1 MIGEQDRK
9 TRRRPPGVKP
19 PSEEDKCKQDREIDK
34 NIDDLL
40 GEDEDLAQR
49 RKEEEGE

>member
-1 MIGEQDRK
+1 MGDQDRK

-19 PSEEDKCKQDREIDK
+19 PSEEDKREQDKEIDK
-34 NIDDLL
+34 GIDDLL
-40 GEDEDLAQR
+40 KEDEDLAQR

>member
-1 MIGEQDRK
+1 MGEQDRK
-9 TRRRPPGVKP
+9 TRRRLPGIKP
-19 PSEEDKCKQDREIDK
+19 PSEEDKRKQDRDIDK